1 MVMVMMMMM
10 RMKMMVRMMMIM
22 QVPFVNSSVDDCA
35 LNLLDRFCVEAAV
48 PDPCVG
54 LSVQGVYK
62 RSPPRISVR
71 HLKVRSLVKLSR
83 QAAVQDPCVRLS
95 VQGVFTKSP

>member
-62 RSPPRISVR
+62 RSPPKISVR